1 MIVKCKL
8 ILIQRLSR
16 NFNDH
21 FSNSRWIQKITEA
34 AEKANYLKKIQQ
46 KPLPSIPPPIP
57 PPALEETPE
66 SKILETPAEPSSSE
80 TEKPS
85 DTQDKEETPEPTTP
99 QDDPNAITTTQP
111 CQLIQPAEV
120 CISSQEV
127 QKATLIITPQE
138 DLRKHSEL
146 IQKSINEM
154 GKIICDIN
162 RVPQEDFAVIADIAS
177 QPEASPDLA
186 ELCLAAF
193 SQATNLFETLS
204 SEMVESVNNVESPS
218 AFGLSALCDNCA
230 EIRGVKSDA
239 EVLAVEPTV
248 AETEEAENDNLY
260 CEIETLEK
268 LKNESVELQNMSHI
282 EINEDYSTLREQQKR
297 HPMIRVDKIATS
309 VNTLHSLVAKLTV
322 NL

>member
-1 MIVKCKL
+1 M
-8 ILIQRLSR
+8 
-16 NFNDH
+16 
-21 FSNSRWIQKITEA
+21 
-34 AEKANYLKKIQQ
+34 KKIQQ

-57 PPALEETPE
+57 PPTLEETPE
-66 SKILETPAEPSSSE
+66 SKILETPAEPISSE
-80 TEKPS
+80 TDKQS
-85 DTQDKEETPEPTTP
+85 DTQEKEDSPEPTTP

-146 IQKSINEM
+146 ILKSISEM

-162 RVPQEDFAVIADIAS
+162 RVPHEDFAVIADIAS

-193 SQATNLFETLS
+193 SQSSNLFETLS
-204 SEMVESVNNVESPS
+204 SEMVESVNVESPS
-218 AFGLSALCDNCA
+218 AFGLSALCDNCV
-230 EIRGVKSDA
+230 ETRGEKSDV
-239 EVLAVEPTV
+239 EVLKQPSV
-248 AETEEAENDNLY
+248 AESEAENDNLY

-268 LKNESVELQNMSHI
+268 LKNDDVVDLQNMSHI
-282 EINEDYSTLREQQKR
+282 EINENYSTLREHNKK
-297 HPMIRVDKIATS
+297 HPMIRVDKIASS

-322 NL
+322 IYEKLDDFHVINFVFFLFIDKNCGTRSRTRNL